1 MENVLPDF
9 LSHCCVKEEVPVE
22 YELPLVG
29 LDVRNVDC
37 DSEPGVYTKKK
48 LEEFLNS
55 VIDKYEPIDKDKL
68 FLVQDKYNESHIEV
82 SGTFNNL
89 FHLGYIGQICEK

>member
-1 MENVLPDF
+1 MILPLSLLKGWRMFYLIFFPIVVLKKKF
-9 LSHCCVKEEVPVE
+9 LWE

-37 DSEPGVYTKKK
+37 DSKSGVYTKEK

-55 VIDKYEPIDKDKL
+55 VINKCEPIDKDKL
-68 FLVQDKYNESHIEV
+68 SLV
-82 SGTFNNL
+82 
-89 FHLGYIGQICEK
+89 